1 MRDNQIYSS
10 FYYSLGLHSLFFIA
24 IVAYILISGSAH
36 KITSMTVSLVE
47 SPIKG
52 SSVVRAAPK
61 EKEIEPAEVEPG
73 TTLTKPEPKS
83 TTAKDRIAAL
93 QAKKQVVKSASQR
106 RQLDISKDN
115 AKVVGGGNL
124 GGGGYEEGIAGIIRR
139 NWANADFRNKHRNLL
154 AIINVRIAR
163 SGQITII
170 GWEKKSGNSLY
181 DREAVRALTDS
192 SPLPPPPYEMEQS
205 IRFNP

>member
-10 FYYSLGLHSLFFIA
+10 FYYSLGLHSFFLIA
-24 IVAYILISGSAH
+24 VVAYILISGSAH

-47 SPIKG
+47 SPARGSAIKIE
-52 SSVVRAAPK
+52 APK
-61 EKEIEPAEVEPG
+61 EKEIEPAEEAPS
-73 TTLTKPEPKS
+73 TTLTRPELKA

-93 QAKKQVVKSASQR
+93 EAKKRALKSASQR
-106 RQLDISKDN
+106 RQIDISKDS
-115 AKVVGGGNL
+115 AKVASGGTPGGGT
-124 GGGGYEEGIAGIIRR
+124 YEEVIAGIIKR

-192 SPLPPPPYEMEQS
+192 SPLPIPPYEMEQS
-205 IRFNP
+205 IRFIP